1 MDPIT
6 ALGIAGNVVQ
16 FIDFGLKAV
25 SKAREIHASST
36 GSLVENVNLTLLAED
51 IAAVTAKLSISTGAG
66 VESGNGSLDDIC
78 KRCVEA
84 ATELLGALKG
94 MHSSGEKSKWRSAR
108 QAVKAMWGRAKVE
121 ELRRKLEMWR
131 DEIQFHVLVDLKYA
145 AIFLQIIGVY
155 LPNLLTFLDLE
166 LISNLRSIPV
176 ESIP

>member
-25 SKAREIHASST
+25 SKARKIHASST
-36 GSLVENVNLTLLAED
+36 GSLVENVNLTFLAED
-51 IAAVTAKLSISTGAG
+51 IAVVTAKLSIVTG
-66 VESGNGSLDDIC
+66 SGNGNLDDIC

-84 ATELLGALKG
+84 ANELLGALKR
-94 MHSSGEKSKWRSAR
+94 MHASGEKSKWRSAR
-108 QAVKAMWGRAKVE
+108 QALNAMWGRAKVE